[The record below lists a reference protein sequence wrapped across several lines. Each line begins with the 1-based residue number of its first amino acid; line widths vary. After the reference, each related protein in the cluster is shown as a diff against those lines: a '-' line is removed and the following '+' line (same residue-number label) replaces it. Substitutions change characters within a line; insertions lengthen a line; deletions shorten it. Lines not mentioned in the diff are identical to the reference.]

1 MTNQDA
7 LKILEEMPEPEFQEF
22 FKSLPY
28 RVQLCCKGGLV
39 DWIEVL
45 PQWYKKYYH
54 HGILN

>member
-22 FKSLPY
+22 FTSLPY

-39 DWIEVL
+39 DWKEVL
-45 PQWYKKYYH
+45 PQWYEKSMKEVS
-54 HGILN
+54 NE

>member
-22 FKSLPY
+22 FTSLPS

-39 DWIEVL
+39 DWKETV
-45 PQWYKKYYH
+45 PQWYITRKEL
-54 HGILN
+54 G